1 MSGVSGNKI
10 MSKIVYN
17 ITIKILPEI
26 EEAWL
31 QWQRRE
37 HIPEVMATG
46 YFTGFRFFKL
56 LEQDEED
63 GRTYVVQFLAEDKE
77 KYQQYIDNCAGALRQ
92 KTFDRWGNRFIAFR
106 TLLQEMD

>member
-1 MSGVSGNKI
+1 
-10 MSKIVYN
+10 MSKIIYN

-26 EEAWL
+26 EEDWL
-31 QWQRRE
+31 KWQRGE

-46 YFTGFRFFKL
+46 YFSGFRFFKL

-63 GRTYVVQFLAEDKE
+63 GRTYVVQFLAESKE
-77 KYQQYIDNCAGALRQ
+77 KYQQYIDNCADALRQ

-106 TLLQEMD
+106 TLLQELE